1 MLDYDF
7 NNFEFDTNGDGII
20 DTYVEYCDTDG
31 DGIIDTYVEHC
42 DTDGDGYY
50 ETSVESRD
58 TNGDGYYETHI
69 ESYDT
74 NRSGMIDTIVV
85 YHDSAGNGNAD
96 TIAKMHDYNE
106 DGIIDSVNTHQDID
120 GDGRY
125 EVLTKSYDST
135 GDGQIDTVDVYVDL
149 EGNGKADIH
158 NMYTYDPMSGDLIPS
173 MAAGFEVGG
182 TYYTELENF
191 DPNNVDD
198 PNLISGNPAES
209 IEVWEYQG
217 QTNRCALYSEKF
229 VIEELTGQEI
239 DIEEFTD
246 IAKANGWFTEDGGT
260 TFLNMDNMLDYYNI
274 DNEMSFHN
282 SINDIEECLNNGGK
296 VIVSIDSDEIWH
308 GKDNDIFAPESG
320 ANHAVQV
327 IGIDRTD
334 PNNPMVIL
342 NDSGSPY
349 GRGEMVPLEVFEGA
363 WEVGDCQMIEC
374 YKS

>member
-7 NNFEFDTNGDGII
+7 NIFEFDTDGDDII
-20 DTYVEYCDTDG
+20 DTYVAD
-31 DGIIDTYVEHC
+31 V

-50 ETSVESRD
+50 D
-58 TNGDGYYETHI
+58 AHI

-74 NRSGMIDTIVV
+74 NRSGMVDTIIV
-85 YHDSAGNGNAD
+85 YHDSTGDGNVD
-96 TIAKMHDYNE
+96 IIAKMHDYNQ
-106 DGIIDSVNTHQDID
+106 DGEIDSINMHQDTD

-125 EVLTKSYDST
+125 EILTKSYDST
-135 GDGQIDTVDVYVDL
+135 GSGQIDTVDVYVDL
-149 EGNGKADIH
+149 GGNGKADIH

-173 MAAGFEVGG
+173 MATGFEVGG

-191 DPNNVDD
+191 DPNNVVD
-198 PNLISGNPAES
+198 PNLISGNPTES

-229 VIEELTGQEI
+229 VIEELTGREI

-246 IAKANGWFTEDGGT
+246 IAKSNGWFTEEGGT

-342 NDSGSPY
+342 NDSGTPY
-349 GRGEMVPLEVFEGA
+349 GRGEMVPLDVFEGA